1 ECATQ
6 SNRVIHKPTGKSFGY
21 GELAAEAAEYTP
33 SSNPQVKSRSQYTLV
48 GKPIARLDIPNKVNG
63 TTKYGIDTVVPGM
76 LYGAIKISPVFGGK
90 LKSVDTSG
98 IENRRGI
105 KKVVKLDDAVV
116 VVADRYWRAKFA
128 ASALSPVFDD
138 GGNGKVTTASITAR
152 RVAALDGELKS
163 DLKVGFGADAV
174 TQPMRKAYEA
184 VYQVPYL
191 AHAPME
197 PMNTT
202 AVYKDGALEV
212 WAGVQDG
219 LGARAFCAKAAKL
232 PLEKVTFHLLPMG
245 GAFGR
250 RLPGQWNYLTYAV
263 GTAMAMPGTPVK
275 LIFTR
280 EEDMQHDFYR
290 PNVMSRMRA
299 AFDDKG
305 MPLAWSH
312 DYTTDDEANPQA
324 HIVYGVPNQEY
335 RVAKVPTH
343 IPTGPWRSVEASWHG
358 FFVESF
364 MDELAH
370 EAKMDPLAYRV
381 AQLNEKPRHL
391 AVLKKA
397 AEAAGW
403 GTPMPQG
410 QARGIALFESFESIV
425 AHVAEVEVG
434 PDGSLKV
441 HRIVSAIDC
450 GMAVNPDGLK
460 AQIEGGIIFGL
471 SAALHGAITIDKG
484 AVMQANFP
492 DYEMVRLAETPQI
505 EVHIL
510 ENDSPLGGAGEPGVP
525 PVAPAITNA
534 IFAATGVR
542 IRELPLSKQSLV
554 SSHQSAER

>member
-1 ECATQ
+1 
-6 SNRVIHKPTGKSFGY
+6 
-21 GELAAEAAEYTP
+21 
-33 SSNPQVKSRSQYTLV
+33 
-48 GKPIARLDIPNKVNG
+48 
-63 TTKYGIDTVVPGM
+63 
-76 LYGAIKISPVFGGK
+76 
-90 LKSVDTSG
+90 
-98 IENRRGI
+98 
-105 KKVVKLDDAVV
+105 
-116 VVADRYWRAKFA
+116 
-128 ASALSPVFDD
+128 
-138 GGNGKVTTASITAR
+138 
-152 RVAALDGELKS
+152 
-163 DLKVGFGADAV
+163 
-174 TQPMRKAYEA
+174 
-184 VYQVPYL
+184 
-191 AHAPME
+191 
-197 PMNTT
+197 
-202 AVYKDGALEV
+202 
-212 WAGVQDG
+212 
-219 LGARAFCAKAAKL
+219 
-232 PLEKVTFHLLPMG
+232 
-245 GAFGR
+245 
-250 RLPGQWNYLTYAV
+250 
-263 GTAMAMPGTPVK
+263 
-275 LIFTR
+275 
-280 EEDMQHDFYR
+280 
-290 PNVMSRMRA
+290 MSRMRA

-343 IPTGPWRSVEASWHG
+343 VPTGPWRSVEASWHG

-370 EAKMDPLAYRV
+370 EAKMDPLAYRA
-381 AQLNEKPRHL
+381 AQLTEKPRHL

-397 AEAAGW
+397 AEAARW
-403 GTPMPQG
+403 GSPMPPG

-434 PDGSLKV
+434 PDGALKV

-484 AVMQANFP
+484 AVTQANFP
-492 DYEMVRLAETPQI
+492 DYEMVRLAETPEI
-505 EVHIL
+505 EIHIV

-525 PVAPAITNA
+525 PVAPAVTNA